1 MLKQILESFDQ
12 ISTMGTEARAD
23 ARRRGISSFY
33 SDPQRP
39 GFIVEERPDGSEI
52 LISVDVNVVGI
63 HAAE

>member
-1 MLKQILESFDQ
+1 MLKQILENLDQ
-12 ISTMGTEARAD
+12 ISAMGTEARAD

-39 GFIVEERPDGSEI
+39 GFIIEERPDGSEI
-52 LISVDVNVVGI
+52 LIPAEEDSIGV